1 MTALSN
7 REQFGELMV
16 MPGDWGLPSIDLC
29 CLTVMAYVRF
39 TGAPIQFTHCQGPK
53 SLVENDL
60 PVYVAPGVVE
70 ERVQGSAQCIIQYL
84 RSNHITADFDL
95 SPASCA
101 DVIAYGHML
110 ERKILPGLLY
120 AFWVDKK
127 NYDAF
132 TRPWYAAS
140 LPFYYRWFIPLRMQ
154 SKAQGRIFSLY
165 DMERISEEELE
176 SQVYESAKEGLS
188 VLSNKLGDNEY
199 LLGASPTSLDAIVF
213 GYVATVA
220 KIPFPHAPLHQHLV
234 NKCPNLIDYME
245 RIINVYFPECVP
257 ASTNGGRSY
266 GQRTGA
272 GDSSSTA
279 PPPPTSSTGAGE
291 YSYSLRDKLLFGGVA
306 LLAFAAY
313 AVASGLVQFEYEKVE
328 DEDDDEESGPHPVRV
343 ES

>member
-1 MTALSN
+1 VQTKNFGAIMTALSN

-16 MPGDWGLPSIDLC
+16 MPGDWGLPSIDLR

-39 TGAPIQFTHCQGPK
+39 TGAPIQFTNCEGPK
-53 SLVENDL
+53 SLVDNDL
-60 PVYVAPGVVE
+60 PVYVAPGNE
-70 ERVQGSAQCIIQYL
+70 EVKGSAQCIIQYL

-127 NYDAF
+127 NYDSF
-132 TRPWYAAS
+132 TRPWYARS

-154 SKAQGRIFSLY
+154 GKAQGRIFSLY

-176 SQVYESAKEGLS
+176 TQVYQNAKDGLTI
-188 VLSNKLGDNEY
+188 LSNKLGDNEY

-220 KIPFPHAPLHQHLV
+220 KIPFPNAPLHQHLV
-234 NKCPNLIDYME
+234 NKCPNLIDYMD
-245 RIINVYFPECVP
+245 RIINVFFPEC
-257 ASTNGGRSY
+257 ASSVNNNGRERIGN
-266 GQRTGA
+266 Q
-272 GDSSSTA
+272 TA
-279 PPPPTSSTGAGE
+279 PPPPAGE
-291 YSYSLRDKLLFGGVA
+291 FSHSLRDKLLFGGLA
-306 LLAFAAY
+306 LVAFAIY
-313 AVASGLVQFEYEKVE
+313 AIASGLVQFEYEKVE
-328 DEDDDEESGPHPVRV
+328 DEEENDSSGDSISV
-343 ES
+343 EDPESE

>member
-16 MPGDWGLPSIDLC
+16 MPGDWGLPSMDLR

-39 TGAPIQFTHCQGPK
+39 TGAPIQFSNCQSAK
-53 SLVENDL
+53 SFLESDL
-60 PVYVAPGVVE
+60 PIYIAPGE
-70 ERVQGSAQCIIQYL
+70 EQVKGSAQCIIQYL

-127 NYDAF
+127 NYNSF

-154 SKAQGRIFSLY
+154 SKAQGRILSLY
-165 DMERISEEELE
+165 NMEYVTETELE
-176 SQVYESAKEGLS
+176 QKVYENAKEGLTI
-188 VLSNKLGDNEY
+188 LANKLGENEY
-199 LLGASPTSLDAIVF
+199 LLGSTPTSLDAIVF

-220 KIPFPHAPLHQHLV
+220 KIPFPNAPLQQHLV
-234 NKCPNLIDYME
+234 NKCPNLVDYMD
-245 RIINVYFPECVP
+245 RILNVYFPESAP
-257 ASTNGGRSY
+257 ANPNNPNNRGHANSTSGN
-266 GQRTGA
+266 
-272 GDSSSTA
+272 SSNEQT
-279 PPPPTSSTGAGE
+279 TQSTGDF
-291 YSYSLRDKLLFGGVA
+291 SHPIRDKVLFGGVA
-306 LLAFAAY
+306 LIAFVAY
-313 AVASGLVQFEYEKVE
+313 AVTSGLVQIEYEDV
-328 DEDDDEESGPHPVRV
+328 DDCSDSSGDDMPLESRR
-343 ES
+343 SNDSDQ

>member
-16 MPGDWGLPSIDLC
+16 MPGDWDLPSIDLR

-39 TGAPIQFTHCQGPK
+39 TGAPIQFTNCQGPK

-60 PVYVAPGVVE
+60 PVYVAPGGEQVK
-70 ERVQGSAQCIIQYL
+70 GSAQCIIQYL

-127 NYDAF
+127 NYDSF

-140 LPFYYRWFIPLRMQ
+140 LPFYNRWFIPLRMQ
-154 SKAQGRIFSLY
+154 SKAQGRIFSLF
-165 DMERISEEELE
+165 DLERISEDELE
-176 SQVYESAKEGLS
+176 SKVYENAKDGLTI
-188 VLSNKLGDNEY
+188 LSNKLGDNEY
-199 LLGASPTSLDAIVF
+199 LLGSSPTSLDAIVF

-220 KIPFPHAPLHQHLV
+220 KIPFPNAPLHQHLV
-234 NKCPNLIDYME
+234 NKCPNLVDYME
-245 RIINVYFPECVP
+245 RIINVYFPECVK
-257 ASTNGGRSY
+257 SGNGRPGVQ
-266 GQRTGA
+266 QRTGA
-272 GDSSSTA
+272 QATA
-279 PPPPTSSTGAGE
+279 PPPPAAAGE
-291 YSYSLRDKLLFGGVA
+291 FSHSMRDKFLFGGVA
-306 LLAFAAY
+306 LIAFAVY
-313 AVASGLVQFEYEKVE
+313 AVASGLVQFEYEKV
-328 DEDDDEESGPHPVRV
+328 DDDDESDASGDAVSV
-343 ES
+343 EDSGSD

>member
-16 MPGDWGLPSIDLC
+16 MPGDWGLPSIDLR

-39 TGAPIQFTHCQGPK
+39 TGAPIQFSNCEGPK

-60 PVYVAPGVVE
+60 PVYVAPGD
-70 ERVQGSAQCIIQYL
+70 ERVKGSAQCIIQYL

-127 NYDAF
+127 NYDSF
-132 TRPWYAAS
+132 TRPWYAKS
-140 LPFYYRWFIPLRMQ
+140 LPFYYRWFVPLRMQ
-154 SKAQGRIFSLY
+154 SKAQGRIFSLF
-165 DMERISEEELE
+165 DLDRLSEEELE
-176 SQVYESAKEGLS
+176 LKVYENAKDGLTI
-188 VLSNKLGDNEY
+188 LSNKLGDSEY

-220 KIPFPHAPLHQHLV
+220 KIPFPNATLQQHLV
-234 NKCPNLIDYME
+234 NKCPNLVDYME

-257 ASTNGGRSY
+257 VPGNGRSNGRQGNGGP
-266 GQRTGA
+266 
-272 GDSSSTA
+272 TA
-279 PPPPTSSTGAGE
+279 AASPPAGE
-291 YSYSLRDKLLFGGVA
+291 FSHSLRDKLLFGGVA
-306 LLAFAAY
+306 LVAFAAY
-313 AVASGLVQFEYEKVE
+313 AVTSGLVQFEYEKVE
-328 DEDDDEESGPHPVRV
+328 DDDDDSGDSVSV
-343 ES
+343 EGSGSERD

>member
-16 MPGDWGLPSIDLC
+16 MPGDWGLPSIDLR

-39 TGAPIQFTHCQGPK
+39 TGAPIQFTRCEGPK
-53 SLVENDL
+53 SLVDNDL
-60 PVYVAPGVVE
+60 PVYVSPGDEKVK
-70 ERVQGSAQCIIQYL
+70 GSAQCIIQYL

-127 NYDAF
+127 NYNSF

-140 LPFYYRWFIPLRMQ
+140 LPFYYRWFIPVRMQ
-154 SKAQGRIFSLY
+154 SKAQGRILSLF

-176 SQVYESAKEGLS
+176 AQVYQNAKDGLTI
-188 VLSNKLGDNEY
+188 LSNKLGDNEY

-220 KIPFPHAPLHQHLV
+220 KIPFPNAPLHTHLV
-234 NKCPNLIDYME
+234 NKCPNLIDYMD
-245 RIINVYFPECVP
+245 RIINVFFPEC
-257 ASTNGGRSY
+257 ASTGRNNG
-266 GQRTGA
+266 QDRTG
-272 GDSSSTA
+272 SQSNA
-279 PPPPTSSTGAGE
+279 PTPSAGE
-291 YSYSLRDKLLFGGVA
+291 FSHSLRDKLLFGGLA
-306 LLAFAAY
+306 LVAFAVY

-328 DEDDDEESGPHPVRV
+328 EDEESDSSGETISV
-343 ES
+343 EASDGE

>member
-16 MPGDWGLPSIDLC
+16 MPGDWDLPSIDLR

-39 TGAPIQFTHCQGPK
+39 TGAPIQFTNCQGPK

-60 PVYVAPGVVE
+60 PVYVAPGGEQVK
-70 ERVQGSAQCIIQYL
+70 GSAQCIIQYL

-127 NYDAF
+127 NYDSF

-140 LPFYYRWFIPLRMQ
+140 LPFYNRWFIPLRMQ
-154 SKAQGRIFSLY
+154 SKAQGRIFSLF
-165 DMERISEEELE
+165 DLERISEDELE
-176 SQVYESAKEGLS
+176 SKVYENAKDGLTI
-188 VLSNKLGDNEY
+188 LSNKLGDNEY
-199 LLGASPTSLDAIVF
+199 LLGSSPTSLDAIVF

-220 KIPFPHAPLHQHLV
+220 KIPFPNAPLHQHLV
-234 NKCPNLIDYME
+234 NKCPNLVDYME
-245 RIINVYFPECVP
+245 RIINVYFPECVK
-257 ASTNGGRSY
+257 SGNGRAG
-266 GQRTGA
+266 GQQRTGA
-272 GDSSSTA
+272 QTTA
-279 PPPPTSSTGAGE
+279 PPPPAAAGE
-291 YSYSLRDKLLFGGVA
+291 FSHSMRDKFLFGGVA
-306 LLAFAAY
+306 LIAFAVY
-313 AVASGLVQFEYEKVE
+313 AVASGLVQFEYEKV
-328 DEDDDEESGPHPVRV
+328 DDDDESDASGDAVSV
-343 ES
+343 EDSGSD